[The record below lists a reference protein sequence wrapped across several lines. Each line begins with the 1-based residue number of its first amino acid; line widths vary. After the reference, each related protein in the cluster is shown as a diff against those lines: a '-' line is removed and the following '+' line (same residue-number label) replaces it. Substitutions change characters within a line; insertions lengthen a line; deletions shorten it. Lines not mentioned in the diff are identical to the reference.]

1 MNRPDPLLSEPE
13 WLFPFEVME
22 VGESFFVPT
31 MKPAYMTYAVENGAK
46 RAQVK
51 VKVYIR
57 TEKGLLG
64 VRVWRTG

>member
-31 MKPAYMTYAVENGAK
+31 MKPAYMTYKIG
-46 RAQVK
+46 RAHV
-51 VKVYIR
+51 
-57 TEKGLLG
+57 
-64 VRVWRTG
+64 

>member
-1 MNRPDPLLSEPE
+1 
-13 WLFPFEVME
+13 ME
-22 VGESFFVPT
+22 VGESFFIPT

-64 VRVWRTG
+64 VRIWKVG